1 MPFID
6 AKISL
11 PLTREQ
17 KDKLK
22 TRFGQAISILHKPES
37 YLMINIAD
45 SQSLYFAG
53 KALEKGAYVAISVF
67 GQVNAGDSNKM
78 TGEVCRILNEELDIP
93 GNAVYVSYHPVAN
106 WGWNGS
112 NF

>member
-11 PLTREQ
+11 PLTGEQ

-22 TRFGQAISILHKPES
+22 TRVGQAITIMHKPES
-37 YLMINIAD
+37 YLMVNIAD
-45 SQSLYFAG
+45 GQSLYFAG
-53 KALEKGAYVAISVF
+53 KALEKGAYIAISVF
-67 GQVNAGDSNKM
+67 GQVNAGDSDKM
-78 TGEVCRILNEELDIP
+78 TGEVCRILNEELGIP
-93 GNAVYVSYHPVAN
+93 GNAVYVTYHPVHD
-106 WGWNGS
+106 WGWNGK